1 MRLRG
6 PPTTGHCFSLSFS
19 SASFASSCI
28 SSPCSVDTW
37 IPGCR
42 LANADGTP
50 VCPMRGVGKL
60 APATQSEKS
69 IVSIVSIDV
78 ANRSAFLRIAGRCFR
93 ARRLDAARGLIDTK
107 SPMERGSR
115 IMSFAVYPSLKGAVV
130 FVTGGASGIGE
141 EIVRAFAAQGSKVG
155 FIDIDA
161 ARGTGADGGARGR
174 RGDHPVR
181 GGRPLRH
188 RRAAQ
193 GLRQPRGSPRR
204 RPACWSTTPRAT
216 TGTAGKR

>member
-42 LANADGTP
+42 LANADGTSL
-50 VCPMRGVGKL
+50 CPMRGVGKL

-69 IVSIVSIDV
+69 IVSILSIDV

-93 ARRLDAARGLIDTK
+93 VRRLDAARGLIDTK

-115 IMSFAVYPSLKGAVV
+115 SMSFAVYPSLKGAVV

-161 ARGTGADGGARGR
+161 ARGSADRGARR
-174 RGDHPVR
+174 AK
-181 GGRPLRH
+181 GRPSGS
-188 RRAAQ
+188 RRPTFATSTRCA
-193 GLRQPRGSPRR
+193 RPSPASRPPSA